1 MIKFKKTLG
10 IALAASMVASMSV
23 GCTNTKDTKET
34 TTAEEAK
41 TTETEAETTKAEKEN
56 DAAEAGK
63 TTEAES
69 TEAETTEEETTKA
82 PSGNGGE
89 LVFDGYTPEV
99 EGAMELLA
107 QIEELKS
114 YYATTELTF
123 DVNNSYDDYEESYSG
138 AFTADSALNAD
149 GESSVSLSGNV
160 SADGITIEG
169 QFLNASYVD
178 GVSYLDIRDA
188 YNIAEKLITEE
199 YMEQMATGLGTDLD
213 SLKKLLFISVPV
225 EGTDLA
231 MPAEAKDAYE
241 KLSGMVSN
249 DVALAV
255 SAGDFLT
262 EDDGIYSMVINND
275 NFGEFLYDL
284 LSALDTNID
293 EIYDTYVE
301 YMEAV
306 NLPEMLNK
314 LSTNYIDELIGY
326 VEKITGQTV
335 TDEQKAEFEAEF
347 KEEIETYV
355 EEYEEM
361 IQNMKDSKADFM
373 SEWDDLIAEMR
384 AEGYEGVKE
393 GLEESGLTIDATV
406 NVGEKN
412 GSYVLSGDIKVDE
425 NTDYYKMSTA
435 FTVKSVVE
443 PEDDITI
450 TAPQGATPFEEA
462 LDVVA
467 DVYKAYY
474 EQMNSY
480 VERSRE
486 AQAEQE
492 SLDAQIQAELESA
505 QQDANN

>member
-1 MIKFKKTLG
+1 MVKFKKTMG
-10 IALAASMVASMSV
+10 IALAASMVASMAV
-23 GCTNTKDTKET
+23 GCTNTKDTTET
-34 TTAEEAK
+34 TKATEA
-41 TTETEAETTKAEKEN
+41 TTTEAETEETKAADTEKDNNE
-56 DAAEAGK
+56 AAADK
-63 TTEAES
+63 T
-69 TEAETTEEETTKA
+69 TEAETTETETKA

-99 EGAMELLA
+99 EGAMELFA

-114 YYATTELTF
+114 YYGTTELTF
-123 DVNNSYDDYEESYSG
+123 DVSISDDDYEENYSG
-138 AFTADSALNAD
+138 TFTADSALNAD
-149 GESSVSLSGNV
+149 GESSVSLSGSV

-169 QFLNASYVD
+169 QFLNVSYVD
-178 GVSYLDIRDA
+178 GVSYIDIRDA

-199 YMEQMATGLGTDLD
+199 YMEQIATGLGTDLA
-213 SLKKLLFISVPV
+213 SLKKLLFISIPV

-231 MPAEAKDAYE
+231 VPAEAKDAYD
-241 KLSGMVSN
+241 KLSGMVID

-293 EIYDTYVE
+293 EIYDAYIE

-314 LSTNYIDELIGY
+314 FSANYIDKLIEY

-347 KEEIETYV
+347 KEEIGTYV

-361 IQNMKDSKADFM
+361 LQNMKDNKADFM
-373 SEWDDLIAEMR
+373 SEWDDLIADMR
-384 AEGYEGVKE
+384 SEGYEGVKE
-393 GLEESGLTIDATV
+393 GLKKDGITIDCSV

-412 GSYVLSGDIKVDE
+412 GNYVISGDFKLVED
-425 NTDYYKMSTA
+425 TDDDKTSAA

-450 TAPQGATPFEEA
+450 PAPQGATSFEEA

-474 EQMNSY
+474 EQVNRY
-480 VERSRE
+480 VERNRE
-486 AQAEQE
+486 AQAE
-492 SLDAQIQAELESA
+492 
-505 QQDANN
+505 